1 MATESKA
8 EFEYELLENDT
19 YAVTILTV
27 TENLVGRFNAIMIH
41 HHVIFELIT
50 QTLRNGHFSDRLRA
64 ADNDQICHL
73 VFSSCL

>member
-27 TENLVGRFNAIMIH
+27 SILKAVTAFYRLQFPTVSR
-41 HHVIFELIT
+41 
-50 QTLRNGHFSDRLRA
+50 QSDTNRSLNFVR
-64 ADNDQICHL
+64 
-73 VFSSCL
+73 